1 MPPMQA
7 TTRPDRA
14 AAMRA
19 GPVRTSGRTAQGA
32 SSPGSTPPEDEPIR
46 IVNVG
51 HSANAAPA
59 ASRVERVP
67 MPTASASRTR
77 PRKPTVTS
85 SDIHSRSATHTGMCS
100 RCAIR

>member
-1 MPPMQA
+1 MCHLLSFFFFQA
-7 TTRPDRA
+7 EDGIRDLYVTGVQTCALPIL
-14 AAMRA
+14 
-19 GPVRTSGRTAQGA
+19 RTSGRTAQGV
-32 SSPGSTPPEDEPIR
+32 SSPGSRPPEDEPIR

-85 SDIHSRSATHTGMCS
+85 SDIHSR
-100 RCAIR
+100 